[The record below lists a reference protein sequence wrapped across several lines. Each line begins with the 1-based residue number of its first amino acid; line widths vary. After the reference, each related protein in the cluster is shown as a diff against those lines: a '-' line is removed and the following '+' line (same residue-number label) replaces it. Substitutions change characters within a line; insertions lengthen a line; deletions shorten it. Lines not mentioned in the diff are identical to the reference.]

1 MIYISNDT
9 LSVKISEKGAEL
21 QSIQSNGIEYLWQAD
36 SAFWAK
42 HSPVLFPF
50 IGELKDGKYIFEDTE
65 YKMPRHGF
73 ARDKVFATEQTSGVS
88 AIFTL
93 YSDKESID
101 IYPFTFIFKIEYK
114 LEGSK
119 LLCTYIVEN
128 KDDKTM
134 YFSAG
139 GHPAFKAPILDT
151 LEYTDYTLK
160 FDGDDVLEKYALH
173 NGLTGDDTETIT
185 LHNKELQLRPSL
197 FYADAIVLKHI
208 NSRQVDLRTDR
219 DSHGLRFTFD
229 GFPFFGIWAAK
240 DAPFVCLEPW
250 CGIADNIHHDYQLI
264 HKEGIN
270 RLAAG
275 ENWKRTWSVE
285 ILSS

>member
-1 MIYISNDT
+1 MIYISNDK
-9 LSVKISEKGAEL
+9 LSVKISEGGAEL
-21 QSIQSNGIEYLWQAD
+21 QSVQSNGIEYLWQAD
-36 SAFWAK
+36 PAFWAK

-73 ARDKVFATEQTSGVS
+73 ARDKVFSTEQTSDAS

-93 YSDKESID
+93 NSDKETVD
-101 IYPFTFIFKIEYK
+101 IYPFRFIFKIEYR
-114 LEGSK
+114 LEGSG
-119 LLCTYIVEN
+119 LFCTYTVEN
-128 KDDKTM
+128 RDNKTM
-134 YFSAG
+134 YFSVG
-139 GHPAFKAPILDT
+139 GHPAFKVPIMDT

-160 FDGDDVLEKYALH
+160 FDGDDVLEKYVLH
-173 NGLTGDDTETIT
+173 NGLTGDDRETIT
-185 LHNKELQLRPSL
+185 LNNKELQLHPSL

-208 NSRQVDLRTDR
+208 SSRQVALKTDK
-219 DSHGLRFTFD
+219 DSHGLRFAFD

-270 RLAAG
+270 ELAAG
-275 ENWKRTWSVE
+275 ESWKRTWSLE
-285 ILSS
+285 IFSA